1 MEFHEKLSDIV
12 QKYNP
17 ELVDK
22 LNQVQVLDRKATPL
36 LEDNKDNN

>member
-22 LNQVQVLDRKATPL
+22 LNQVQVLDRQATPQ
-36 LEDNKDNN
+36 LENNEDRN

>member
-1 MEFHEKLSDIV
+1 MEFHDKLSDIV
-12 QKYNP
+12 HKYNP

>member
-1 MEFHEKLSDIV
+1 MPHEKLSDIV
-12 QKYNP
+12 YKYNP

-36 LEDNKDNN
+36 FEDSNDNN